1 MAKSFIVGKI
11 FKLKKRIILV
21 GNAVVNKSTKHLL
34 QKNFQ
39 ITEVSPDD
47 LKDYSKQ
54 NLDIFALWIHFDT
67 FLSTDYIDFLKK
79 IPYLITTTT
88 GLTHIDKEIIKHYGD
103 KLIRL
108 QSDSRALSQ
117 VSSTAELAW
126 LFIMLSNNHVHKALQ
141 SVKDGSWSRQ
151 TNLRDQQLSS
161 LTLGIVGYG
170 RLGKMV
176 ANFARSFKM
185 KVLIHD
191 IDPDK
196 TRIAT
201 TDGFVCVNSV
211 EDMLQKCDVL
221 SLHASVLDGSKKLIT
236 ENNLS
241 LINKPLALINTARAS
256 LVDEDAILREIDKRP
271 FLTYFTDV
279 LDFEEN
285 GTDLSSS
292 ELWIKSLVSER
303 VHITP
308 HIGGANKEAIEIC
321 ENELLNTLIKLA
333 NAATIE

>member
-1 MAKSFIVGKI
+1 MAKLFIVGKT

-21 GNAVVNKSTKHLL
+21 GNSVVTVNTKRLL

-39 ITEVSPDD
+39 ITEVSPNE
-47 LKDYSKQ
+47 LKDHMKQ

-67 FLSTDYIDFLKK
+67 FLSADYIDSLRK

-88 GLTHIDKEIIKHYGD
+88 GVTHIDKEIVKMYGD

-126 LFIMLSNNHVHKALQ
+126 LFIMLSNNHVDKAFQ
-141 SVKDGSWSRQ
+141 SVKSGSWSRQ

-185 KVLIHD
+185 KVLIYD
-191 IDPDK
+191 IDPGK
-196 TRIAT
+196 TKKAA
-201 TDGFVCVNSV
+201 TDGLLCVTSV
-211 EDMLQKCDVL
+211 EDMIQKCDVL
-221 SLHASVLDGSKKLIT
+221 SLHASVLEGSKKLIT

-256 LVDEDAILREIDKRP
+256 LVDEDAILREIGKRP
-271 FLTYFTDV
+271 FLNYYTDV

-292 ELWIKSLVSER
+292 ELWVKSLVSER
-303 VHITP
+303 IHITP

-333 NAATIE
+333 NAAII